1 MSQGATLQLLAV
13 GQQDIYL
20 TTNPQI
26 SYFRSVYRRHSPFAL
41 ESLSQTINGTSD
53 WNRKITATMSRNG
66 DLLASGYL
74 NVKLPALTAATGST
88 IAWCRHVGEALIKE
102 MSVDIGGAIIDTWI
116 SHMVHIWGELTIP
129 EDKRK
134 GYAQLIG
141 DIEELTTQDTA
152 IPAAELNIPLP
163 FFFCQS
169 WGQALPIVSLMF
181 HEVRINFQFAA
192 FNDLVITGNGVP
204 IANPPS
210 IVNVEL
216 FMTYVYLDG
225 VERKVFSQ
233 SSHEYLVQLFQYTGA
248 ESVSSPNPKLKLTF
262 AHPAKEIIYA
272 VLPNRN
278 VDNYANRHFDYTD
291 SGSSTDYYNGN
302 DPVVSA
308 KILLNTTERISE
320 RSSAF
325 FAVLQPYWHHTRVPA
340 RGIGLYSFAISPE
353 NLQPSGSCNFSR
365 LENVSLNFVLSTG
378 TAAVTI
384 YVFARVYNILRC
396 VSGLAGLA
404 YASSGDVAGDVA
416 KEKKF
421 LDLSAFDSAIEV
433 C

>member
-1 MSQGATLQLLAV
+1 MSQGGVLQMLAV

-26 SYFRSVYRRHSPFAL
+26 SFFRTVYRRHSPFAL
-41 ESLSQTINGTSD
+41 ESLSQTINGTAD
-53 WNRKITATMSRNG
+53 WGRRVVATMSRNG

-74 NVKLPALTAATGST
+74 NVQLPALTAASGST
-88 IAWCRHVGEALIKE
+88 IAWCRHLGEALIKE
-102 MSVDIGGAIIDTWI
+102 MSVDIGGAIIDTWT
-116 SHMVHIWGELTIP
+116 SHMVHIWADLTIP

-152 IPAAELNIPLP
+152 IPAAELNLPLP

-248 ESVSSPNPKLKLTF
+248 ESVSTPNPKLKLTF

-272 VLPNRN
+272 VRPNAN

-291 SGSSTDYYNGN
+291 SGSSTNYYSGV
-302 DPVVSA
+302 DPVITA

-320 RSSAF
+320 RSAAF
-325 FAVLQPYWHHTRVPA
+325 FSVLQPFWHHTHVPQ
-340 RGIGLYSFAISPE
+340 RGVGVYSFALNPE
-353 NLQPSGSCNFSR
+353 ALQPSGSCNFSR
-365 LENVSLNFVLSTG
+365 LENVSLNFTLSTG
-378 TAAVTI
+378 TAPVTI
-384 YVFARVYNILRC
+384 IVFARIINVLRV

-404 YASSGDVAGDVA
+404 YASFNDLGTSS
-416 KEKKF
+416 EKRF
-421 LDLSAFDSAIEV
+421 LDLSAFDNALAAY
-433 C
+433 